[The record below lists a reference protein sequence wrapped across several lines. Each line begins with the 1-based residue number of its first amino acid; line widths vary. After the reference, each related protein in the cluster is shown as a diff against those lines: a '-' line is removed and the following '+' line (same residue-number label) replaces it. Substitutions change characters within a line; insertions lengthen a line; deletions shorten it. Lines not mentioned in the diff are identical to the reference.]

1 MRRRRAS
8 VRVRLGIALALA
20 SVLPAAGALAN
31 RSGGSGG
38 GGMLDAA
45 RGEVHGGSSS
55 SSSGSSSS
63 APSSPSS
70 SSDSGSYYDGSGAYG
85 GPGGF
90 VSAPTRTPVATSLR
104 NEPWY
109 FRRYPYEG
117 GRPGHLLFVSQLAP
131 GELGPSDAAQP
142 PGAPPV
148 PRSVSVQLGVEL
160 GYDLAGIYRPSA
172 RVRMETRW
180 LVGLEAG
187 WTHLIEPLPHAG
199 TAPGPTSS
207 PMRRPTSPADHF
219 GVGDVSALV
228 HARWNKATIWS
239 GLGLRVLADVNRP
252 SGGGGAALG
261 WAGAVGLRL
270 FPVRPLIFNTRLD
283 FGSLGEASVLRAR
296 VELGAILRCF
306 ELYGG
311 YDYFAIGDVKFHGP
325 LAGLRFWL

>member
-1 MRRRRAS
+1 MRPRRAPAASTVSRAS
-8 VRVRLGIALALA
+8 VRARLGTALALA
-20 SVLPAAGALAN
+20 SVLPAASALAN
-31 RSGGSGG
+31 RSSGSGGG

-45 RGEVHGGSSS
+45 RSEVHGGSSS
-55 SSSGSSSS
+55 PSSS
-63 APSSPSS
+63 ASSTSPSS

-85 GPGGF
+85 GTGGL

-109 FRRYPYEG
+109 FRRHPYEG
-117 GRPGHLLFVSQLAP
+117 GRPGHLLFLSQLAP
-131 GELGPSDAAQP
+131 GELGPSDALQP
-142 PGAPPV
+142 PGAPPT

-160 GYDLAGIYRPSA
+160 GYDLAGIYRPAA
-172 RVRMETRW
+172 RVRLETRW

-199 TAPGPTSS
+199 PAPGPRGSV
-207 PMRRPTSPADHF
+207 DHF

-228 HARWNKATIWS
+228 HARWNKVTIWS

-252 SGGGGAALG
+252 SDGGDGAALG

-270 FPVRPLIFNTRLD
+270 FPVRPLLVNTRLD